1 MCNRRGGGGG
11 RKEKRKGQRKRER
24 GGGRTRGQ
32 KNGHLYFIENIS
44 QSDEFEGSNI
54 YRGLSAQEGFQ
65 STLKSRVRQLSY
77 Q

>member
-1 MCNRRGGGGG
+1 MKTSCATEEGGREKKREEEGG

-32 KNGHLYFIENIS
+32 KNGHFYFIENIS

-54 YRGLSAQEGFQ
+54 GGFQ
-65 STLKSRVRQLSY
+65 LRRDFKVH
-77 Q
+77 